1 MSKPVAPMGSSR
13 LRFAAAAAFA
23 LLALVAA
30 PAAAAGLVTI
40 VDGEAT
46 LVDGARTLIVAEGLA
61 VPADAILR
69 TGAKASLVRIEWPD
83 GTAADFGPDTQA
95 MVNPSGL
102 AARGGRP
109 PSVYLLRGWLKQS
122 AAGTTMSGGFVGPRV
137 DVQPFKGAMVAMVD
151 ADETWVF
158 AESGALQVGARDTRP
173 PQLLALKS
181 GEVYTRIGAA
191 KQALA
196 PRPTPPQ
203 MQRVPRAFRDT
214 LPLRAAALKD
224 RKVEPRLAPA
234 PAYAELREWLT
245 VAEPALR
252 RTFPRRFG
260 ARAREAAFRS
270 ALVEHLGAHP
280 EWEPLLFPER
290 FVKPAPPSSP
300 R

>member
-1 MSKPVAPMGSSR
+1 MSKLVGPWGSSR
-13 LRFAAAAAFA
+13 LRFTAAALFA
-23 LLALVAA
+23 LLALVAV
-30 PAAAAGLVTI
+30 PAAAAGIVTI
-40 VDGEAT
+40 VEGEAT
-46 LVDGARTLIVAEGLA
+46 LVDGARTLIVAEGLQ

-69 TGAKASLVRIEWPD
+69 TGAKTSLVRIEWPD

-95 MVNPSGL
+95 MVNPGGL

-122 AAGTTMSGGFVGPRV
+122 ARGNAMSGGFFGPRV
-137 DVQPFKGAMVAMVD
+137 DVQPFKGAMVALVD

-158 AESGALQVGARDTRP
+158 AESGALQVGVRDARP
-173 PQLLALKS
+173 AQQLALKS
-181 GEVYTRIGAA
+181 GEVYTRSGTA
-191 KQALA
+191 KPAVA
-196 PRPTPPQ
+196 TRPTPPQ

-224 RKVEPRLAPA
+224 RKAEPRLAPA

-260 ARAREAAFRS
+260 GRAREAPFRS
-270 ALVEHLGAHP
+270 ALVENLGSHP

-290 FVKPAPPSSP
+290 FVKPAPPSPP